1 MTSATFE
8 SNRNRTGRIAMLVGC
23 VLAGSLGVSQ
33 AATAFGEPP
42 AVVVSYSDLDL
53 STTEGAKTL
62 YTRISRAAR
71 EVCPFEDA
79 ADLPRKV
86 KNHACREAAI
96 ERAVSA
102 INSTQL
108 AAIRTEHVKRG

>member
-23 VLAGSLGVSQ
+23 LLAGSLGVAQ
-33 AATAFGEPP
+33 AATP
-42 AVVVSYSDLDL
+42 ADEVPKVVVSYSDLDL
-53 STTEGAKTL
+53 STTEGARTL
-62 YTRISRAAR
+62 YTRISRAAQQ
-71 EVCPFEDA
+71 VCPFQDA
-79 ADLPRKV
+79 FEPARVV

-102 INSTQL
+102 VNSTQL
-108 AAIRTEHVKRG
+108 AAVRTEHVKRG

>member
-23 VLAGSLGVSQ
+23 LLAGSLGVVQ
-33 AATAFGEPP
+33 AATPDSELPS
-42 AVVVSYSDLDL
+42 VVVSYSDLDL
-53 STTEGAKTL
+53 STTDGARTL

-71 EVCPFEDA
+71 DVCPFEDA
-79 ADLPRKV
+79 VDLPRV
-86 KNHACREAAI
+86 AKNRACREAAI

-102 INSTQL
+102 VNSTQL
-108 AAIRTEHVKRG
+108 AAVRTEHVKRG

>member
-8 SNRNRTGRIAMLVGC
+8 SNRNRTGRIAVLVGC
-23 VLAGSLGVSQ
+23 LLAGSLGVAQ
-33 AATAFGEPP
+33 AVTPIGEPA

-53 STTEGAKTL
+53 STTAGAQTL

-79 ADLPRKV
+79 IDAPRV
-86 KNHACREAAI
+86 AKNHACREAAI
-96 ERAVSA
+96 ARAVSA
-102 INSTQL
+102 VNSTQL
-108 AAIRTEHVKRG
+108 AAVRTEHVKRG

>member
-8 SNRNRTGRIAMLVGC
+8 SNRNRTGRIAMLVGGL
-23 VLAGSLGVSQ
+23 LAGSLGVAQ
-33 AATAFGEPP
+33 AATGYGEPP

-53 STTEGAKTL
+53 STTAGAKTL
-62 YTRISRAAR
+62 YVRISRAAR
-71 EVCPFEDA
+71 AVCPFEDA

-86 KNHACREAAI
+86 KNYACREAAI

>member
-8 SNRNRTGRIAMLVGC
+8 SNRNRTGRIAVLVGC
-23 VLAGSLGVSQ
+23 LLAGSLGVAQ
-33 AATAFGEPP
+33 AVTPIGEPA

-53 STTEGAKTL
+53 STTAGAQTL

-79 ADLPRKV
+79 IDAPRIA
-86 KNHACREAAI
+86 KNHACREAAD
-96 ERAVSA
+96 RKSV
-102 INSTQL
+102 
-108 AAIRTEHVKRG
+108 V

>member
-1 MTSATFE
+1 MPSATFA
-8 SNRNRTGRIAMLVGC
+8 SPRNRTGRIAVLVGC
-23 VLAGSLGVSQ
+23 LLAGSLGVAQ
-33 AATAFGEPP
+33 AVTPIGEPA

-53 STTEGAKTL
+53 STTAGAQTL

-79 ADLPRKV
+79 IDAPRIA

-96 ERAVSA
+96 ARAVSA
-102 INSTQL
+102 VNSTQL
-108 AAIRTEHVKRG
+108 AAVRTEHVKRG

>member
-23 VLAGSLGVSQ
+23 LLAGSLGVAQ
-33 AATAFGEPP
+33 AATAYGETP
-42 AVVVSYSDLDL
+42 AVVVSFSDLDL

-71 EVCPFEDA
+71 EVCPFEDSVEPSRVA
-79 ADLPRKV
+79 
-86 KNHACREAAI
+86 KNRACRDAAI

-108 AAIRTEHVKRG
+108 AAVRTEHVKRG

>member
-23 VLAGSLGVSQ
+23 LFAGSLGVSQ
-33 AATAFGEPP
+33 AATEYGEPP
-42 AVVVSYSDLDL
+42 SVVVSYSDLDL
-53 STTEGAKTL
+53 SSTEGAQTL
-62 YTRISRAAR
+62 YTRIARAAR

-79 ADLPRKV
+79 TDLPRRV
-86 KNHACREAAI
+86 KNHTCREAAI
-96 ERAVSA
+96 ERAVSS

-108 AAIRTEHVKRG
+108 AAVRTEHVKRG

>member
-8 SNRNRTGRIAMLVGC
+8 SNRNRTGRIAVLVGC
-23 VLAGSLGVSQ
+23 LLAGSLGVAQ
-33 AATAFGEPP
+33 AVTPIGEPA
-42 AVVVSYSDLDL
+42 AVVVSYGDLDL
-53 STTEGAKTL
+53 STTAGAQTL

-79 ADLPRKV
+79 IDAPRLA

-96 ERAVSA
+96 ERAVSS

-108 AAIRTEHVKRG
+108 AAVRTEHVKRG